1 MDGGFNTVLCIILDP
16 KDCLVMTN
24 MSFLGNI
31 TLDWWAPF
39 DQCKQW
45 CLNTTSCYGIINE
58 SNKRC
63 TTFRYDAES
72 KNNLNTEDWENMQI
86 MHKSKWCLK
95 CGRKLW
101 KRMVFLISVFIAEID
116 WTKSNS
122 IHIFFNVAL
131 RKISLTACSFPDYA
145 YQKVYSSKNLYL
157 PIIFT
162 NQSFICVY
170 GIRKSKIFYGFF

>member
-1 MDGGFNTVLCIILDP
+1 MVNHPTLAMLHKSGFFSIWTDYDFTFSWIKALIFFHTDIHILPIWQDGWGFNTVLCIILDP

-86 MHKSKWCLK
+86 MHKSKWCLE

-116 WTKSNS
+116 WKKSN
-122 IHIFFNVAL
+122 
-131 RKISLTACSFPDYA
+131 
-145 YQKVYSSKNLYL
+145 
-157 PIIFT
+157 
-162 NQSFICVY
+162 
-170 GIRKSKIFYGFF
+170 